1 MTFISSLID
10 IYIQAIGNGEKTI
23 DEVPSFIRDDVK
35 NEMKQRNKA
44 EQEKIKALQEAIAAE
59 GKTETK
65 AEAKKK
71 AKA

>member
-1 MTFISSLID
+1 MTLISSLID
-10 IYIQAIGNGEKTI
+10 IYIQAIDNGEKTI
-23 DEVPSFIRDDVK
+23 DEVPSFIRDDVQ
-35 NEMKQRNKA
+35 ERLKQRNQA

-59 GKTETK
+59 GKTKTK